1 MAVLNKED
9 FMKAIKSVVGE
20 NPTDELV
27 TFVENMTDTYTD
39 LETKTKDTT
48 DWKSKYEEN
57 DKAWKK
63 KYVDR
68 FFNGS
73 SDTDGKKEETHS
85 TKETLKD
92 IENEENK
99 NDESEL
105 TYDGLFSGAEETN
118 KGGEVN
124 A

>member
-9 FMKAIKSVVGE
+9 FMSAIKSIVGE

-39 LETKTKDTT
+39 LESKTKDTT
-48 DWKSKYEEN
+48 DWKAKYEEN

-73 SDTDGKKEETHS
+73 SETDAKDGETHS

-92 IENEENK
+92 VENEENK
-99 NDESEL
+99 NNDEDLS
-105 TYDGLFSGAEETN
+105 YDDLFSDVNDTN
-118 KGGEVN
+118 KGGNEN

>member
-1 MAVLNKED
+1 MAVLNRDD

-39 LETKTKDTT
+39 LESKTKDTT
-48 DWKSKYEEN
+48 DWKAKYEEN
-57 DKAWKK
+57 DKQWKK

-73 SDTDGKKEETHS
+73 ADDSKKDETHS

-92 IENEENK
+92 VENEENK
-99 NDESEL
+99 NDECEL
-105 TYDGLFSGAEETN
+105 KYDGLFSGAEETN
-118 KGGEVN
+118 KGGDVN

>member
-1 MAVLNKED
+1 MSIKTKQEILEQINARFGED
-9 FMKAIKSVVGE
+9 NS
-20 NPTDELV
+20 DEALSMI
-27 TFVENMTDTYTD
+27 EDITDTLND
-39 LETKTKDTT
+39 FETRANGDGI

-92 IENEENK
+92 VENENK
-99 NDESEL
+99 NDEGEL
-105 TYDGLFSGAEETN
+105 SYDGLFSGAEETN
-118 KGGEVN
+118 KANVC
-124 A
+124 

>member
-48 DWKSKYEEN
+48 DWKAKYEEN

-92 IENEENK
+92 VENEGK
-99 NDESEL
+99 NDEGEL
-105 TYDGLFSGAEETN
+105 SYDGLFSGAEETN